1 MQKKKISIV
10 AGDMVGFSRLIE
22 EDEINTLKRQKII
35 IKDIIDPKLGENNG
49 KLIKT
54 TGDGFLAVFEN
65 CDQSL
70 SFGIEIQ
77 NQIINQEK
85 IIIPEKKIWY
95 RIGINY
101 GEIIL
106 ENDDIYGN
114 EVNIASRVESIC
126 EPGGISITSSVK
138 ENLKTDNMKLENIGY
153 QVLKNIKKPVEV
165 YQLNLKDKNLDLDL
179 TESDQEIRY
188 CLSQDHTTIAYA
200 KFGSGP
206 PLIKAPNFMTSL
218 EHDWRSPIWKHYFNF
233 FGSSHSFYR
242 FDQRGNGF
250 SDWKPQNIS
259 FDNFVDDLDA
269 VVNDAKLEN
278 FPLFALSQGT
288 AVSLAYAAKY
298 PRKVSKLI
306 ILGGYARGRAFRM
319 KADEFQ
325 KISSMDEAMILNGW
339 EQENPAFRQFFASSF
354 LPEAS
359 KEQMDSFNNI
369 MKFTTSAT
377 NAAKILRVNDQ
388 INVVETLKKIEI
400 PSLILHAEKDMR
412 VPFAEG
418 EFLAK
423 HLKNSKLVSLPSS
436 NHIILEQED
445 CWPIVQKE
453 IMEFLKS

>member
-1 MQKKKISIV
+1 MKKKKLSIV
-10 AGDMVGFSRLIE
+10 AADMVGFSRLIE
-22 EDEINTLKRQKII
+22 EDELNTLNRQKAII
-35 IKDIIDPKLGENNG
+35 QNIIDPKLKKNNG

-70 SFGIEIQ
+70 FFSIEIQ
-77 NQIINQEK
+77 NQIIDQEK

-126 EPGGISITSSVK
+126 ESGGISITSSVK
-138 ENLKTDNMKLENIGY
+138 KNLTEKKIKLKNIGY
-153 QVLKNIKKPVEV
+153 QILKNIKTPIEV
-165 YQLNLKDKNLDLDL
+165 YQLNFKDKNLKLDL
-179 TESDQEIRY
+179 TEADQEIRY
-188 CLSQDHTTIAYA
+188 CLSKDHTTIAYA

-250 SDWKPQNIS
+250 SDWDPQNIS
-259 FDNFVDDLDA
+259 FNNFVDDLEA
-269 VVNDAKLEN
+269 VVNDAGLEN

-298 PRKVSKLI
+298 PQRVNKLI
-306 ILGGYARGRAFRM
+306 ILGGYARGRAYRM
-319 KADEFQ
+319 KPNEFE
-325 KISSMDEAMILNGW
+325 KISSMDESMILNGW
-339 EQENPAFRQFFASSF
+339 EKENPAFRQFFTSSF
-354 LPEAS
+354 LPGAS

-369 MKFTTSAT
+369 MKFTTSAS
-377 NAAKILRVNDQ
+377 NAAKILQVNDQ
-388 INVVETLKKIEI
+388 INVIEKLKNIEI
-400 PSLILHAEKDMR
+400 PCLILHAEKDMR
-412 VPFAEG
+412 VPFTEG

-436 NHIILEQED
+436 NHIILQQED
-445 CWPIVQKE
+445 SWSIVQKE
-453 IMEFLKS
+453 IKEFLKQ

>member
-1 MQKKKISIV
+1 
-10 AGDMVGFSRLIE
+10 
-22 EDEINTLKRQKII
+22 
-35 IKDIIDPKLGENNG
+35 
-49 KLIKT
+49 
-54 TGDGFLAVFEN
+54 
-65 CDQSL
+65 
-70 SFGIEIQ
+70 
-77 NQIINQEK
+77 
-85 IIIPEKKIWY
+85 
-95 RIGINY
+95 
-101 GEIIL
+101 
-106 ENDDIYGN
+106 
-114 EVNIASRVESIC
+114 
-126 EPGGISITSSVK
+126 
-138 ENLKTDNMKLENIGY
+138 
-153 QVLKNIKKPVEV
+153 
-165 YQLNLKDKNLDLDL
+165 
-179 TESDQEIRY
+179 
-188 CLSQDHTTIAYA
+188 
-200 KFGSGP
+200 
-206 PLIKAPNFMTSL
+206 MTSL

-250 SDWKPQNIS
+250 SDWEPQNIS

-269 VVNDAKLEN
+269 VVNDAGLEN

-288 AVSLAYAAKY
+288 AVSIAYAAKY

-400 PSLILHAEKDMR
+400 PSLILHAEKDVR
-412 VPFAEG
+412 VPFTEG

-445 CWPIVQKE
+445 CWQIVQKE

>member
-1 MQKKKISIV
+1 MEKKKFSII
-10 AGDMVGFSRLIE
+10 AGDMVVFSRLIE
-22 EDEINTLKRQKII
+22 EDELNTIKRQNVI
-35 IKDIIDPKLGENNG
+35 IKDIINPILRKYDG

-54 TGDGFLAVFEN
+54 TGDGFLTTFES
-65 CDQSL
+65 CDDSL
-70 SFGIEIQ
+70 SFCIEIQ
-77 NQIINQEK
+77 NQIIDHEK

-138 ENLKTDNMKLENIGY
+138 EHLTRKDYKLKNIGY
-153 QVLKNIKKPVEV
+153 QILKNIKKPIEV
-165 YQLNLKDKNLDLDL
+165 YQLNLKDKNLNLDI

-188 CLSQDHTTIAYA
+188 CLSKDNTTIAYA

-206 PLIKAPNFMTSL
+206 PLVKAPNFMTSL

-242 FDQRGNGF
+242 FDQRGNGY
-250 SDWKPQNIS
+250 SDWDPQNIT
-259 FDNFVDDLDA
+259 FNNFVDDLDA
-269 VVNDAKLEN
+269 VVNDAGLKK

-288 AVSLAYAAKY
+288 AVSLAYTAKY
-298 PRKVSKLI
+298 PEKVNKLI

-319 KADEFQ
+319 KTDEFEN
-325 KISSMDEAMILNGW
+325 IASMDESMILSGW
-339 EQENPAFRQFFASSF
+339 EQENPAFRQFFTSSF
-354 LPEAS
+354 LPNAS

-369 MKFTTSAT
+369 MKFTTSAS
-377 NAAKILRVNDQ
+377 NAAKILKVNDQ
-388 INVVETLKKIEI
+388 INVIKILKNIEI
-400 PSLILHAEKDMR
+400 PCLILHAKKDMR
-412 VPFAEG
+412 VPFSEG
-418 EFLAK
+418 VFLAK

-436 NHIILEQED
+436 NHIILQQED
-445 CWPIVQKE
+445 CWSIVQKE
-453 IMEFLKS
+453 INEFLKQ